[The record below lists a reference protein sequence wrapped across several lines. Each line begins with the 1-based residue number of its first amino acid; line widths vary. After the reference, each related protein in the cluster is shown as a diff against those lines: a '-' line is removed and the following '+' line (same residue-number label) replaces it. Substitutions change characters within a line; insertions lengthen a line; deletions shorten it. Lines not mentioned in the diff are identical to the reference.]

1 MEEKTIDE
9 LLNEEIADEIKALSE
24 LEAGSNEK
32 SAAIEDLTKLYKLR
46 IEENKSS
53 WDADDK
59 YNRRIMDEKSNDKD
73 DEIKQKQ
80 LEEQVKDRY
89 FKVGIAAA
97 ELMIPLMFYGIWM
110 NKGFKFEETGTIT
123 SSTFKGFDI
132 VSGRYFKSDI
142 DKLKKAEN
150 ELNRQ
155 MRNEMYISLNEFYY
169 AIGLESIK
177 LGDSLG
183 WNIDD
188 GYINLRF
195 SSQLATDGTPC
206 LVIDY
211 EYGPKYDFRNL
222 M

>member
-89 FKVGIAAA
+89 FKIGIAAA

-123 SSTFKGFDI
+123 SSTFKGLI
-132 VSGRYFKSDI
+132 NRFKPT
-142 DKLKKAEN
+142 KK
-150 ELNRQ
+150 
-155 MRNEMYISLNEFYY
+155 
-169 AIGLESIK
+169 
-177 LGDSLG
+177 
-183 WNIDD
+183 
-188 GYINLRF
+188 
-195 SSQLATDGTPC
+195 
-206 LVIDY
+206 
-211 EYGPKYDFRNL
+211 
-222 M
+222 